1 MAGVLISSSN
11 VTCGH
16 VLPPKLGKVQVSSSA
31 KLRVNGQPVL
41 LKSSI
46 ENKTVAG
53 CATVPDPNTG
63 AKPCTTVTAV
73 STGEAT
79 KLKVGGKAVILDT
92 LTGDTDG
99 NVAGTTPQKLLKGTA
114 LQSKLTAI

>member
-1 MAGVLISSSN
+1 MAVVLISNSN

-16 VLPPKLGKVQVSSSA
+16 LGKVQVSSSA

-46 ENKTVAG
+46 ENKTVANCG
-53 CATVPDPNTG
+53 TVPNPNTG
-63 AKPCTTVTAV
+63 AKPCTKVIAV

-99 NVAGTTPQKLLKGTA
+99 TVGGTPQKLLSGTA
-114 LQSKLTAI
+114 QQSKLTAI